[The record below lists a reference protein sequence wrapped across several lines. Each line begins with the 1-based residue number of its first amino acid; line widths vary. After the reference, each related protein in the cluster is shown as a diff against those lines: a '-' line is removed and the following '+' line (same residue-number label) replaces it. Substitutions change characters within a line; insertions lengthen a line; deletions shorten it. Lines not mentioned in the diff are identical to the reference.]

1 MTEQESLQLIERR
14 IGDAARH
21 LNPLLVEAGSAAGDV
36 ARRVH
41 DALNALAAAQLRLG
55 LLQQEIESKGA
66 GS

>member
-1 MTEQESLQLIERR
+1 MTELETLAHIERR

-21 LNPLLVEAGSAAGDV
+21 LNPLLIDAGTAAGDV

-55 LLQQEIESKGA
+55 LLQQELEQGA
-66 GS
+66 DT